1 MAEEL
6 IIYSQI
12 KRTLEGKIYF
22 YYHTFIYLMVN
33 LVLYLLKHHIV
44 TPFRWHIWVILGWG
58 LTLYFHFIAALIF
71 NPLNRKRWRQYLRK
85 HGHEKSYIDF
95 FYHLHIYIGVNTFL
109 LLANKLTTPLPWSI
123 YPFFFW
129 GLGLIIHLTLIK
141 YLPRKKLLEL
151 GQRMKNSELFEAKIY
166 FYIHL
171 FVFLFFNLLIFII
184 NLVVDHTEKWFLYPL
199 IGWGLGLFFH
209 AVWIFLNKSHRIKRY
224 KQKKGVEL
232 LKYYR

>member
-22 YYHTFIYLMVN
+22 YYHTFIYLIVN
-33 LVLYLLKHHIV
+33 LTLYLLKHRIF

-58 LTLYFHFIAALIF
+58 LALYFHFIAALIF
-71 NPLNRKRWRQYLRK
+71 NPLNRRRWRQYLRSR
-85 HGHEKSYIDF
+85 GHEKSYIDF
-95 FYHLHIYIGVNTFL
+95 LYHLHIYIGVNTFL
-109 LLANKLTTPLPWSI
+109 LLANKLTTPIPWSI

-129 GLGLIIHLTLIK
+129 GLGLIIHLALIK
-141 YLPRKKLLEL
+141 YLPRKKILEL

-166 FYIHL
+166 LFIHL

-184 NLVVDHTEKWFLYPL
+184 NMVVDRTAKWFLFPL
-199 IGWGLGLFFH
+199 IGWGLGLLFQ
-209 AVWIFLNKSHRIKRY
+209 AAWIFINKSHRIKKF
-224 KQKKGVEL
+224 KQDKGLEL
-232 LKYYR
+232 MKYYR